1 MNVLEVKGL
10 EKSFAK
16 DKKCLKAV
24 SGIDFHIE
32 EGTCLGIVGESGCGK
47 STTANL
53 VARLLREDRGEIDFL
68 GKKINEE
75 KRLKCVGKDLQ
86 MVFQNPKD
94 SFNPRFTLLECVMQ
108 GAQFFN
114 LYDRAELKSR
124 ALELLEFVGLKA
136 SYSELLIG
144 RLSGG
149 ECQRAAI
156 ARALI
161 CEPKLIIL
169 DEATSALDVSVQA
182 QIMNLIRQ
190 LKKEQKVSFL
200 FITHDLALA
209 STICDEIAVMCAG
222 EIIEYGKTH
231 KILKCPRHPYTR
243 QLLSCIL
250 PTEINSGY
258 QIPAIESIR
267 EKAEYGCSFYPF
279 CSKAV
284 DICLGQSPKLKKIN
298 EWHQIACHNHIIEGK
313 ILTV

>member
-1 MNVLEVKGL
+1 MKVLEVKDL
-10 EKSFAK
+10 EKSFVK
-16 DKKCLKAV
+16 DKKRLKAV
-24 SGIDFHIE
+24 GGISFHIE

-53 VARLLREDRGEIDFL
+53 VARLLKEDRGEIIFL
-68 GKKINEE
+68 GTKINTE
-75 KRLKCVGKDLQ
+75 KRLKCIGKDVQ

-94 SFNPRFTLLECVMQ
+94 SFNPRFTLLECVIQ

-114 LYDRAELKSR
+114 LYDQNKLKSR
-124 ALELLEFVGLKA
+124 ALELLDFVGLKA
-136 SYSELLIG
+136 SYSETRIG

-182 QIMNLIRQ
+182 QIMNLICQ
-190 LKKEQKVSFL
+190 LKNEQNVSFL

-209 STICDEIAVMCAG
+209 STICDEIAVMRAG

-231 KILKCPRHPYTR
+231 KILKCPGHPYTK

-258 QIPAIESIR
+258 QIPVIESIR
-267 EKAEYGCSFYPF
+267 KKTEHGCSFYPF
-279 CSKAV
+279 CSTPK
-284 DICLGQSPKLKKIN
+284 DICLRQSPKLKTIN
-298 EWHQIACHNHIIEGK
+298 EWHQIACHNHLIEHK
-313 ILTV
+313 TL